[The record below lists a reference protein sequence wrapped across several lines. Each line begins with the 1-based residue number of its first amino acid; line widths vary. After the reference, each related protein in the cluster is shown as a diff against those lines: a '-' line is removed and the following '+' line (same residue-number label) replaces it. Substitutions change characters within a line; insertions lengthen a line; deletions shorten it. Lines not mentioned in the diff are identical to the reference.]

1 MRNIML
7 LKIKFVCIR
16 ILYKFY
22 FTKEILFLITE
33 MSTLFIFFI
42 YNITPTT

>member
-7 LKIKFVCIR
+7 LKIKFVCIK

-22 FTKEILFLITE
+22 FTKEILFPYYRNIN
-33 MSTLFIFFI
+33 FINK
-42 YNITPTT
+42 NISTPTT